1 MGTARTIHR
10 VPIPQSFEPDST
22 HGFLPRDEPLDRL
35 PRTFAIWDE
44 IGSALPKLLISDA
57 IRETLSKMP
66 ILDAVG
72 LETDAQLERAM
83 MLLSYFGHAYVWGA
97 GDPAKRLPASIAAP
111 WHAVAK
117 RLGRPP
123 VLSYASYALN
133 NWRRID
139 RDGSIALGNIALLQ
153 NFLGGADEE
162 WFILVHVDIE
172 AKAASGL
179 ARILLAQEA
188 AAGDRAQ
195 ELTDHLEVIRDALS
209 EMNRTMAR
217 MPERCDP
224 YIYYN
229 RVRPYLYGWKDQ
241 PALPEGLVY
250 EGVDEY
256 AGRPQ
261 KFRGETGAQSG
272 IVPCLDAA
280 LGIGHRDDPL
290 RVYLA
295 EMRQYMPPV
304 HRGFL
309 ERIEARP
316 SIRKHVLERAA
327 RQPALRDVYNAC
339 VAGIEKFRGTHYEYA
354 AAYIHK
360 QSRKAAANPTDVGT
374 GGTPFMA
381 YLKKHREE
389 TGRHALSGENQPRSH
404 PE

>member
-1 MGTARTIHR
+1 MGITRSVQRVAVTTA
-10 VPIPQSFEPDST
+10 FEPDAT
-22 HGFLPRDEPLDRL
+22 RGFLPQDDPLERL
-35 PRTFAIWDE
+35 PRAFAAWDE
-44 IGSALPKLLISDA
+44 MGRDLPKLLMTTSL
-57 IRETLSKMP
+57 RGTLRRMP
-66 ILDAVG
+66 MLDVG
-72 LETDAQLERAM
+72 QLKSEAELERGM

-97 GDPAKRLPASIAAP
+97 GEPAKSLPASIAAP
-111 WHAVAK
+111 WHTVAK

-133 NWRRID
+133 NWRRTD
-139 RDGSIALGNIALLQ
+139 PVGPVALGNIALLQ

-162 WFILVHVDIE
+162 WFVLVHVDIE
-172 AKAASGL
+172 AKAAPGL
-179 ARILLAQEA
+179 VRIGAAQEA
-188 AAGDRAQ
+188 VRQARLE
-195 ELTDHLEVIRDALS
+195 ELVDHLRAIANAIE

-250 EGVDEY
+250 EGVQEY
-256 AGRPQ
+256 AERPQ

-280 LGIGHRDDPL
+280 LGVCHRDDPL

-295 EMRQYMPPV
+295 EMRQYMPPG

-309 ERIEARP
+309 ERIEAGP
-316 SIRKHVLERAA
+316 SIRSFVLERTAEE
-327 RQPALRDVYNAC
+327 PALRDMYNAC
-339 VAGIEKFRGTHYEYA
+339 VAGVEKFRGTHYEYA

-360 QSRKAAANPTDVGT
+360 QSRKAASNPTDVGT

-389 TGRHALSGENQPRSH
+389 TGRHTMKAGE
-404 PE
+404 